1 MFLRTD
7 FAKMMLKLLS
17 FFLFGVV
24 GAIDRLPTETSP
36 PLRIK
41 VGKSGRVF
49 ASDRLLQAVRNE
61 INAYMAGEIG
71 AFMQE
76 VNQRSSFVQLPG
88 ISARDQKNVLF
99 TTQQLRTPPNANINV
114 VSAEN
119 VPAIQE
125 QAAYLALRS
134 QTRKLHDNF
143 RTNLLKMKARSVH

>member
-1 MFLRTD
+1 
-7 FAKMMLKLLS
+7 MMLKFLG

-24 GAIDRLPTETSP
+24 GAFDRLPTEASP

-41 VGKSGRVF
+41 VGKSGRVY

-61 INAYMAGEIG
+61 VNAYMAGEIG

-76 VNQRSSFVQLPG
+76 INQKSSFVQKLGPAPG
-88 ISARDQKNVLF
+88 FSATDQKNVLF

-119 VPAIQE
+119 VPAVQE
-125 QAAYLALRS
+125 QAAYLALKS

-143 RTNLLKMKARSVH
+143 RTNLLKMKARSIH